1 MVGVQNPKTVVPK
14 DDLGVIEK
22 NFMYVC
28 LYTYLKIQQYLL
40 IFGQKTGF
48 VMAKFFILTK

>member
-1 MVGVQNPKTVVPK
+1 MVGVQNPKRVISK

-28 LYTYLKIQQYLL
+28 LYTYNLKIQQDLL
-40 IFGQKTGF
+40 IFGKKQG
-48 VMAKFFILTK
+48 L

>member
-1 MVGVQNPKTVVPK
+1 MVGVQNPKMVVPK